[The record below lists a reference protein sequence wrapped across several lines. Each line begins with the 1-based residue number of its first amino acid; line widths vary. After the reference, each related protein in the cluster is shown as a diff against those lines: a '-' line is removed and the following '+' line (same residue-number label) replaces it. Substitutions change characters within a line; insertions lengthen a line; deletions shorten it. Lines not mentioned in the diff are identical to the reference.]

1 MPEQEDEAVS
11 RTDKIFTLWCL
22 TTFILSPLSFWF
34 GKWCAQAGV
43 HPMVSFYAII
53 LFFGAPLIWRLI
65 VELFNA

>member
-1 MPEQEDEAVS
+1 M
-11 RTDKIFTLWCL
+11 
-22 TTFILSPLSFWF
+22 LSPLSFWF
-34 GKWCAQAGV
+34 GKWCSQAGV